1 MPVGDKEPEPMLDQ
15 SSPKG
20 RILAAALQCAA
31 AKSWSDVTLLDIA
44 EAANL
49 TLADLRTEKAGSK
62 TAILAAL
69 LRAVDDEV
77 LKRAPRRAEGQS
89 ARDQLFDIVM
99 TRFDVLGPHKKALQS
114 IHAAG
119 GADLALAGPVLS
131 SMGWMLEAAGIGT
144 DGAAGSLRVTGLAAV
159 YASVFRTWLE
169 DDDPGHARTMA
180 ALDRRLRRGESAI
193 RNVEQVTSVVQRLA
207 TEGPAFLRSVF
218 RGPSTPPPPPP
229 PEPGQA
235 PGTQQAGLP

>member
-1 MPVGDKEPEPMLDQ
+1 MRRRQELERRDAARYRRGRQ
-15 SSPKG
+15 SQPYRPAQG
-20 RILAAALQCAA
+20 A
-31 AKSWSDVTLLDIA
+31 
-44 EAANL
+44 
-49 TLADLRTEKAGSK
+49 AGSK

-77 LKRAPRRAEGQS
+77 LKGAPKRTEGQS
-89 ARDQLFDIVM
+89 TRDVLFDIIM
-99 TRFDVLGPHKKALQS
+99 TRFDVLAPYKKALQS
-114 IHAAG
+114 IHASGA
-119 GADLALAGPVLS
+119 ADLSLAGPVLS

-144 DGAAGSLRVTGLAAV
+144 DGAGGSLRITGLATV

-207 TEGPAFLRSVF
+207 TDGPAFLRSVF
-218 RGPSTPPPPPP
+218 QGRPTPPPPQ
-229 PEPGQA
+229 PG
-235 PGTQQAGLP
+235 PTSEAGLP

>member
-1 MPVGDKEPEPMLDQ
+1 MLDQ
-15 SSPKG
+15 TTPKD
-20 RILAAALQCAA
+20 RILAAALQCAG

-49 TLADLRTEKAGSK
+49 SLADLRQEKMGSK

-69 LRAVDDEV
+69 LRAADNEV
-77 LKRAPRRAEGQS
+77 LKRAPRRTEGQS
-89 ARDQLFDIVM
+89 ARDHLFDIVM
-99 TRFDVLGPHKKALQS
+99 TRFDVLAPYKKALQS

-119 GADLALAGPVLS
+119 AADLSLAGPVLS

-144 DGAAGSLRVTGLAAV
+144 DGAGGGLRVTGLATV

-169 DDDPGHARTMA
+169 DEDPGHARTMA

-207 TEGPAFLRSVF
+207 TDGPAFLRSVF
-218 RGPSTPPPPPP
+218 RGRPTAPPPPQPDPTAGAGPP
-229 PEPGQA
+229 VG
-235 PGTQQAGLP
+235 